1 LQAKSA
7 EFDANA
13 EAQLVALTNQARA
26 ENGLPPLTTDPR
38 LTQAARLHSERM
50 AQQSLI
56 SHQLE
61 GEALL
66 LKRITDEGLP
76 SDGVGENLAFGNQ
89 GVMAAHDGLMHSP
102 PHRRTI
108 LDSHYD
114 AIGIGVLREGDYI
127 YVTEDFARK
136 LPEYSGPQAEAA
148 VQAAIEGYARARGLH
163 VPLRRPELQLREMA
177 CSMARHDKLKSG
189 DAMLLPGVQGVLAW
203 TAADPAKLP
212 KGIAQVLSG
221 QTSGDALG
229 ACFAPSKSHP
239 GGLYWLVMVTY

>member
-1 LQAKSA
+1 
-7 EFDANA
+7 
-13 EAQLVALTNQARA
+13 V
-26 ENGLPPLTTDPR
+26 DPR
-38 LTQAARLHSERM
+38 LTQAARQHSERM

-61 GEALL
+61 GEPPLL
-66 LKRITDEGLP
+66 IRISDEGLP
-76 SDGVGENLAFGNQ
+76 SDGVGENLALSNE
-89 GVMAAHDGLMHSP
+89 GVLAAHQGLMHSP

-108 LDSHYD
+108 LDSRYD
-114 AIGIGVLREGDYI
+114 AIGLGVFREGDYI

-148 VQAAIEGYARARGLH
+148 VQAAIEEFARSRGLH
-163 VPLRRPELQLREMA
+163 TPVRRPQLQLREMA
-177 CSMARHDKLKSG
+177 CTMARRDKLESG
-189 DAMLLPGVQGVLAW
+189 DAILLPGVRGVLAW
-203 TAADPAKLP
+203 TASDPAKLP